1 MTQAVQAI
9 EHSTG
14 IGASEL
20 ADVLNEGYGCRRK
33 MTFRKRGVAQDYP
46 TPGRSVLVME
56 RGKAL
61 EELIARR
68 YAQVTGYKV
77 ARRKPLRHPTLPLIA
92 SIDREIIVPGRPRG
106 LLECKSHNR
115 FVFARI
121 RREGV
126 PASHILQLSAY
137 MYVTNR
143 SWAEYAILEP
153 ESWEFMRFP
162 LERDDS
168 LIEAIIPQ
176 IEQAWKEV
184 TIGPLPAALDPRD
197 ARCARCEWRRTCHGG
212 LDGALMGT
220 ISAEDRKV
228 PLERDESVAPLLAD
242 LQDAK
247 TWAEEAGDVVE
258 QIKERLRD
266 AIGDRPGVECS
277 GYRIYHREQVSKRID
292 TAGLRSRYPA
302 IATELERSVTSRPL
316 RIFPT

>member
-1 MTQAVQAI
+1 MGMPAEI
-9 EHSTG
+9 DRSTG

-20 ADVLNEGYGCRRK
+20 ADVLNEGHGCRRK
-33 MTFRKRGVAQDYP
+33 MVFRKRDVAQDYP
-46 TPGRSVLVME
+46 TPAWNLLVMQ

-68 YAQVTGYKV
+68 YAEATGYKV
-77 ARRKPLRHPTLPLIA
+77 VRRKPLRHATLPLIA
-92 SIDREIIVPGRPRG
+92 SVDREIIAPGKPRG

-126 PASHILQLSAY
+126 PTSHILQLSAY

-184 TIGPLPAALDPRD
+184 ELGPLPPALDPRD
-197 ARCARCEWRRTCHGG
+197 PRCARCEWRRTCHGG
-212 LDGALMGT
+212 VDGTLMTT
-220 ISAEDRKV
+220 IPAEDRKL
-228 PLERDESVAPLLAD
+228 PLERDDSVAPLLAD

-247 TWAEEAGDVVE
+247 TWAEEATDVVE
-258 QIKERLRD
+258 QIKEKIRD
-266 AIGDRPGVECS
+266 AIGDRQGVECS
-277 GYRIYHREQVSKRID
+277 GYRAYYREQISNRID
-292 TAGLRSRYPA
+292 TAGLRSKHPA
-302 IATELERSVTSRPL
+302 LAKEFERPVKSRPL
-316 RIFPT
+316 RVFPT